1 MEKRAW
7 KYRVKKAA
15 FIHHGKIARAV
26 FQGIS
31 EDLLPG
37 ILDDLQAD
45 RPSVITLLNNAKP
58 VGQSFSRES
67 QGFHVPSREWRK
79 RS

>member
-7 KYRVKKAA
+7 KESVKTAA
-15 FIHHGKIARAV
+15 FIHHGKSS
-26 FQGIS
+26 G
-31 EDLLPG
+31 DLLPG

-45 RPSVITLLNNAKP
+45 RPSVITLLNHAKP
-58 VGQSFSRES
+58 VGRDFFRES
-67 QGFHVPSREWRK
+67 QGFQVLSREWRR